1 MFGARRKFETIEI
14 SERYPDVL
22 CLQLGAVLV
31 RDGKLILYDGE
42 GDIQMLCA
50 DLLGHQRMDP
60 EPIFGVSTRRYVK
73 ALNSG

>member
-60 EPIFGVSTRRYVK
+60 ERHSGISTPHTRS
-73 ALNSG
+73 ALH